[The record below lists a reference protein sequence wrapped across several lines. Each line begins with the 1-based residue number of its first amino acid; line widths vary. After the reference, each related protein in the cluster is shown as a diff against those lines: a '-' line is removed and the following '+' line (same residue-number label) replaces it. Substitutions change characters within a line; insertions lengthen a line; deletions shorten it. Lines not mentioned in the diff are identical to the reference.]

1 MDYTARVDLKG
12 LLSDLRLGVRAVVVL
27 PLQRAF
33 QRHSG
38 MDGFERAFFP
48 ERLFPTSLADR
59 TQLRSASRC
68 VACGLCDAAFAE
80 LDPSLKPSLLPTVFS
95 RSVVELP
102 YAAADVRRLAAR
114 PELLRAAERLC
125 PTGVPLEALARWL
138 DQRGRGET
146 LEGGS
151 G

>member
-1 MDYTARVDLKG
+1 VDVKS
-12 LLSDLRLGVRAVVVL
+12 LLSDLRLGIRAVVLL
-27 PLQRAF
+27 PLRRAF
-33 QRHSG
+33 QPHGGIER
-38 MDGFERAFFP
+38 FERAFFP

-59 TQLRSASRC
+59 AQLRSASRC
-68 VACGLCDAAFAE
+68 VACGLCDAASAE

-102 YAAADVRRLAAR
+102 YAAADVRRLTAR

-138 DQRGRGET
+138 DQRGPGET
-146 LEGGS
+146 LPGRAG
-151 G
+151 